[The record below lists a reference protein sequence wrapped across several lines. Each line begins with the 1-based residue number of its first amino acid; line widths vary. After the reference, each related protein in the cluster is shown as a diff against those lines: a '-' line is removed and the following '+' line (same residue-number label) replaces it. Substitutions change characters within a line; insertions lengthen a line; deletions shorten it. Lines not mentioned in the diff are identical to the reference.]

1 MLPRLSLATC
11 FQFSQSYYW
20 VSGCG
25 MGCHLHQICAQED
38 LARHA
43 CACLKKTLPNF
54 HALLIL
60 RGEFRVSI
68 IMCEEIIL
76 LSSALSVRETEVL
89 RGDETQVYPVLHC
102 VSDSRNQILTTSCV
116 EMLPHCILGLCAH
129 RALSVYV
136 CVLSA

>member
-25 MGCHLHQICAQED
+25 MSCHLHQIRTSD
-38 LARHA
+38 SHKRHA

-54 HALLIL
+54 LALLIL

-102 VSDSRNQILTTSCV
+102 FSDSRNQILTTSCV
-116 EMLPHCILGLCAH
+116 EMLPRCILGLCAH